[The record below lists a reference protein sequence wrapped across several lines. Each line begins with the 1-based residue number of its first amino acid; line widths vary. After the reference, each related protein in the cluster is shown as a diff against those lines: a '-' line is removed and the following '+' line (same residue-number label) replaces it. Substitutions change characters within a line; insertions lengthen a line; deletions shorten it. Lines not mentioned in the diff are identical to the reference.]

1 MGPCSCEGSEE
12 HVLLFCY
19 STALPLMRVLSVG
32 GVYQGYNSA
41 LTAHAE
47 APRRRGP
54 DQIKEMKLKLHS
66 AIASVLRR
74 LASDPHTTIIIMSG
88 SERAVLDE
96 VWDAFVRES
105 RSHGYRRKEGMN
117 GHSMCSSTLLPLSC
131 SCCSISLPGPLRH
144 AS

>member
-1 MGPCSCEGSEE
+1 M
-12 HVLLFCY
+12 
-19 STALPLMRVLSVG
+19 ALW
-32 GVYQGYNSA
+32 QGYNSA

-96 VWDAFVRES
+96 VGEPSCAF
-105 RSHGYRRKEGMN
+105 
-117 GHSMCSSTLLPLSC
+117 CLSVLC
-131 SCCSISLPGPLRH
+131 PVLFLCTWLRH
-144 AS
+144 T